1 MALQVLPDDGTRT
14 ALRDVILPVNYF
26 LVLTS
31 IIVHGITIP
40 IGKGFQQA
48 RSITLTRSQ
57 AGLTDADRVSR
68 LPAPLP
74 LGSDA
79 LRDQTERE
87 LQRNRSENAADS
99 GENGMSTTIRFDLD
113 SGPKVGTGSMVAR
126 PTGILA
132 QNDTPPRTPKTSQP
146 GTPSRSSLS
155 GGEDLPSPLQ
165 VGHLRPAVGVP
176 DDRETS
182 EQRARGESWIEGER
196 VVVESDDGETVR
208 VITRDEYDRFKGH
221 R

>member
-1 MALQVLPDDGTRT
+1 M
-14 ALRDVILPVNYF
+14 ILPVNYF

-87 LQRNRSENAADS
+87 LERSRSESPADS
-99 GENGMSTTIRFDLD
+99 GENGTSTTIRFDLD
-113 SGPKVGTGSMVAR
+113 PNRKVDTPPPVAR

-132 QNDTPPRTPKTSQP
+132 QNDTPPRSPKSSHP
-146 GTPSRSSLS
+146 HTPSRSSLS
-155 GGEDLPSPLQ
+155 GGGDLPPPLS
-165 VGHLRPAVGVP
+165 VGHLRPTVGVS
-176 DDRETS
+176 DDRETG
-182 EQRARGESWIEGER
+182 EQRVRGESWLEGER
-196 VVVESDDGETVR
+196 VVVESNDGEMVK
-208 VITRDEYDRFKGH
+208 VMTREEYDRFKGH